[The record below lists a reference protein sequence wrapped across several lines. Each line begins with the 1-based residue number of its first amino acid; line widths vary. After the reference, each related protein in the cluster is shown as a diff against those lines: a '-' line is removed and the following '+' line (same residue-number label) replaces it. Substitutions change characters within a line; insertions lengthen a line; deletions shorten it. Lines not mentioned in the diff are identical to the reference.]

1 MDNSSYRSQY
11 IASDTAKVSER
22 SANAVSA
29 FWKRVSKAEG
39 EIGKNLEDGYSKAE
53 YIELIS
59 KLNITS
65 PNVLL
70 PTKSRIGKY
79 LKWLQEKGVLEKEY
93 VDNLYAIRYNAINAN
108 HVYDSKYFKD
118 FESLQSAIES
128 TLWAAEKVDDSVFA
142 LQISAIYFAW
152 LGLRLED
159 ALQVKKD
166 DIKDDC
172 VKFRDRTIVPNSTI
186 MAYLCDYRDAVD
198 YESQAKGVIRLKYT
212 ASEWLFRTARSTHVD
227 VPKVMRIFIRNFGL
241 AGNEEANIFNYDKV
255 YWSGI
260 FSRAHEYEQEN
271 GEIEAGNIPLLK
283 ELFNEK
289 YPSVSVAHKR
299 LHEYQGFKQHFFSD
313 STSNEEA

>member
-1 MDNSSYRSQY
+1 M
-11 IASDTAKVSER
+11 
-22 SANAVSA
+22 
-29 FWKRVSKAEG
+29 
-39 EIGKNLEDGYSKAE
+39 
-53 YIELIS
+53 
-59 KLNITS
+59 
-65 PNVLL
+65 
-70 PTKSRIGKY
+70 
-79 LKWLQEKGVLEKEY
+79 
-93 VDNLYAIRYNAINAN
+93 
-108 HVYDSKYFKD
+108 
-118 FESLQSAIES
+118 QSAIES

-271 GEIEAGNIPLLK
+271 GGIEAGNIPLLE

>member
-11 IASDTAKVSER
+11 IASDTAKVSEQ
-22 SANAVSA
+22 SANAVIA
-29 FWKRVSKAEG
+29 FWRRVAKAEG

-79 LKWLQEKGVLEKEY
+79 LKWLREKGVLEKEY

-142 LQISAIYFAW
+142 LQISAIYFASDFK
-152 LGLRLED
+152 L
-159 ALQVKKD
+159 A
-166 DIKDDC
+166 I
-172 VKFRDRTIVPNSTI
+172 
-186 MAYLCDYRDAVD
+186 
-198 YESQAKGVIRLKYT
+198 
-212 ASEWLFRTARSTHVD
+212 
-227 VPKVMRIFIRNFGL
+227 IFLNV
-241 AGNEEANIFNYDKV
+241 EC
-255 YWSGI
+255 
-260 FSRAHEYEQEN
+260 
-271 GEIEAGNIPLLK
+271 
-283 ELFNEK
+283 
-289 YPSVSVAHKR
+289 
-299 LHEYQGFKQHFFSD
+299 
-313 STSNEEA
+313 

>member
-1 MDNSSYRSQY
+1 M
-11 IASDTAKVSER
+11 K
-22 SANAVSA
+22 
-29 FWKRVSKAEG
+29 
-39 EIGKNLEDGYSKAE
+39 
-53 YIELIS
+53 
-59 KLNITS
+59 
-65 PNVLL
+65 
-70 PTKSRIGKY
+70 
-79 LKWLQEKGVLEKEY
+79 KEY
-93 VDNLYAIRYNAINAN
+93 VDNLYAVRYNVINAN

-212 ASEWLFRTARSTHVD
+212 TSEWLFRTARSTHVD

-271 GEIEAGNIPLLK
+271 GGIEAGNIPLLE
-283 ELFNEK
+283 ELFNEN

>member
-11 IASDTAKVSER
+11 IASDTAKVSEQ
-22 SANAVSA
+22 SANAVIA
-29 FWKRVSKAEG
+29 FWGRVAKAEG

-70 PTKSRIGKY
+70 PTKSRIGRY
-79 LKWLQEKGVLEKEY
+79 LKWLREKGALEKEY
-93 VDNLYAIRYNAINAN
+93 VDNLYAVRYNVINAN

-212 ASEWLFRTARSTHVD
+212 TSEWLFRTARSVSYTHLTL
-227 VPKVMRIFIRNFGL
+227 P
-241 AGNEEANIFNYDKV
+241 
-255 YWSGI
+255 
-260 FSRAHEYEQEN
+260 
-271 GEIEAGNIPLLK
+271 
-283 ELFNEK
+283 
-289 YPSVSVAHKR
+289 
-299 LHEYQGFKQHFFSD
+299 
-313 STSNEEA
+313 TT